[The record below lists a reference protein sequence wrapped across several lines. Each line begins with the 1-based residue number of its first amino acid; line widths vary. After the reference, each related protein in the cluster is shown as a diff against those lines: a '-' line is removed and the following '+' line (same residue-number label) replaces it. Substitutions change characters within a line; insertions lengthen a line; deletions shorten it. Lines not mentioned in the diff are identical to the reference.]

1 MLRATV
7 VLLALAFVAW
17 RVLPRYRLPW
27 GVPVAVVVVLLVVR
41 TVGYVTGDD
50 A

>member
-1 MLRATV
+1 MLKAVV

-27 GVPVAVVVVLLVVR
+27 AVPVAVVVVLLAVR
-41 TVGYVTGDD
+41 TAGYLTGDD
-50 A
+50 G